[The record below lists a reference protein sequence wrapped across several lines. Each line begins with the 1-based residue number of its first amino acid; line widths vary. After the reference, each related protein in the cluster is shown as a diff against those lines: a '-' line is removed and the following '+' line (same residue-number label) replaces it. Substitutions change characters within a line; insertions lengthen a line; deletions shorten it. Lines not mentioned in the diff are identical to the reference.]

1 MLGPMVRLRSWTR
14 PAGESPVRA
23 SARAPG
29 ERAICPYL
37 VAADRAW
44 RAASATREHRCAA
57 VEPAA
62 PLALDK
68 QRRTCLTGAHRACA
82 TYMAA
87 REAVA
92 ASAGGREVPGRWPI
106 PRTAPVVIE
115 RGGPLLAVVSIARD
129 RALTQIG
136 LVALMAVALGAVV
149 IARLPATGSPVAG
162 TSPSPS
168 AALAASSPAPSP
180 VASPSSAPSATLRPT
195 ATPSPSRSLAPS
207 PAASPSPSA
216 TYRVKFGDTLSGIA
230 ARFGTTVK
238 VLAELNG
245 IADPSLIRVGQ
256 VLVLP

>member
-1 MLGPMVRLRSWTR
+1 MTAN
-14 PAGESPVRA
+14 PADRRVERQPESTDPPSGES
-23 SARAPG
+23 
-29 ERAICPYL
+29 AICPYL

-44 RAASATREHRCAA
+44 RAAFASREHRCTA

-62 PLALDK
+62 PLAFHK

-92 ASAGGREVPGRWPI
+92 TTAGAHEVPRRWSI
-106 PRTAPVVIE
+106 ARTAPVVIE
-115 RGGPLLAVVSIARD
+115 RGGPLLAVASIARD

-136 LVALMAVALGAVV
+136 LLALMAVALGAVV
-149 IARLPATGSPVAG
+149 IARLPADESPVTGA
-162 TSPSPS
+162 SPSPS
-168 AALAASSPAPSP
+168 AALATPSPAPSP
-180 VASPSSAPSATLRPT
+180 DPSPSSPPSATPRPT
-195 ATPSPSRSLAPS
+195 ATPPPSPSPAPS

-216 TYRVKFGDTLSGIA
+216 TYQVKFGDTLSGIA